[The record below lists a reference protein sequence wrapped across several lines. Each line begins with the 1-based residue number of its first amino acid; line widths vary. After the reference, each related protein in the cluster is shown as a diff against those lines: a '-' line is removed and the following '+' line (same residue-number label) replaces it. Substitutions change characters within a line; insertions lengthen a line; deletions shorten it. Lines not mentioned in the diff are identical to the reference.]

1 MRITQNMVANHVLRN
16 VTGSLARLAKSQEQL
31 SSAKRINR
39 ASDDPLG
46 SGAVLR
52 LKANLERLNGFQ
64 RATDAAQEYLEGATT
79 PLERVAELLQRAREV
94 AVQGSSDTL
103 RGARGPLAE
112 QVNQLL
118 EELLS
123 EANTRFRERYV
134 FGGTNTDTAPYTAT
148 RDASGQIA
156 GVAPNPLGVDGAINA
171 EVAPG
176 CLVPTNFPG
185 SQAFDRTVNLF
196 DTLVALRDAL
206 AAEDTTG
213 VAATLTPL
221 DDGLTQVTSA
231 SGVVGVSIRRLDAV
245 RTRNQE
251 DLIRLESLRSTVQD
265 ADIATV
271 YVELQKLQNAFD
283 ASLAAGARAM
293 QSSLVDY
300 LR

>member
-1 MRITQNMVANHVLRN
+1 MRITQNMVANQVLRN

-46 SGAVLR
+46 SGVVLR

-64 RATDAAQEYLEGATT
+64 RATDAAQEYLEGAAA
-79 PLERVAELLQRAREV
+79 PLERVTELLHQAREV

-103 RGARGPLAE
+103 SGARGPLAE
-112 QVNQLL
+112 QVNELI

-123 EANTRFRERYV
+123 EANTRFQERYV
-134 FGGTNTDTAPYTAT
+134 FGGTNTDAPPYAAT
-148 RDASGQIA
+148 RDTSGRIT
-156 GVAPNPLGVDGAINA
+156 GVAPNPLGVDGVINA
-171 EVAPG
+171 EVASG
-176 CLVPTNFPG
+176 CLVATNLPG

-196 DTLVALRDAL
+196 ETLMNLRDAL
-206 AAEDTTG
+206 AAEDTAG

-221 DDGLTQVTSA
+221 DDAMTQVNSA
-231 SGVVGVSIRRLDAV
+231 SGVVGVAIRRLDAV
-245 RTRNQE
+245 RTRDQQ
-251 DLIRLESLRSTVQD
+251 DATRLEALRSKVQD
-265 ADIATV
+265 ADIAEV

-300 LR
+300 LQ

>member
-1 MRITQNMVANHVLRN
+1 MRITQNMVANQVLRN

-46 SGAVLR
+46 SGMVVRLR
-52 LKANLERLNGFQ
+52 ANMERLNSYQ
-64 RATDAAQEYLEGATT
+64 RATDAAQEYLEGGAR
-79 PLERVAELLQRAREV
+79 PLERITEVLQQAREV

-103 RGARGPLAE
+103 SGTRGPLAE

-123 EANTRFRERYV
+123 EANTRFQERYV
-134 FGGTNTDTAPYTAT
+134 FAGTNTDTAPYTAT
-148 RDASGQIA
+148 RDASGQIT
-156 GVAPNPLGVDGAINA
+156 GVTPNPLGVDGVVNA

-176 CLVPTNFPG
+176 CLVPTNLPG
-185 SQAFDRTVNLF
+185 SQAFDGTVNLF
-196 DTLVALRDAL
+196 DTLVNLRDAL
-206 AAEDTTG
+206 AAEDTGG

-221 DDGLTQVTSA
+221 DDAMTQVNSA
-231 SGVVGVSIRRLDAV
+231 SGVVGVATRRLDAV

-251 DLIRLESLRSTVQD
+251 DLTRLESLRSKVQD
-265 ADIATV
+265 ADIAEV

-300 LR
+300 LQ

>member
-1 MRITQNMVANHVLRN
+1 MRITQNMVANQVLRN

-46 SGAVLR
+46 SGVVLR

-64 RATDAAQEYLEGATT
+64 RATDAAQEYLEGAAT
-79 PLERVAELLQRAREV
+79 PLERITELLHQAREV

-103 RGARGPLAE
+103 SGTRGPLAE
-112 QVNQLL
+112 QVSQLL

-123 EANTRFRERYV
+123 EANTRFQERYV

-148 RDASGQIA
+148 RDANGQIT
-156 GVAPNPLGVDGAINA
+156 GVASNPLGVDGVINA
-171 EVAPG
+171 EACPG
-176 CLVPTNFPG
+176 CLVPTNLPG
-185 SQAFDRTVNLF
+185 SQAFDRAVNLF
-196 DTLVALRDAL
+196 DTLITLRDAL
-206 AAEDTTG
+206 AAEDTAG

-221 DDGLTQVTSA
+221 DDAMTQVNSA
-231 SGVVGVSIRRLDAV
+231 SGVVGVAIRRLDAV

-251 DLIRLESLRSTVQD
+251 DLTRLESLRSKVQD
-265 ADIATV
+265 ADIAAV

-300 LR
+300 LQ

>member
-1 MRITQNMVANHVLRN
+1 MRITQNMVANQVLRN

-46 SGAVLR
+46 SGVVLR
-52 LKANLERLNGFQ
+52 LKANLERLHGFQ
-64 RATDAAQEYLEGATT
+64 RAADAAQAYLEGAAT
-79 PLERVAELLQRAREV
+79 PLERVTELLQQAREV

-103 RGARGPLAE
+103 SGARGPLAD

-118 EELLS
+118 EELVS
-123 EANTRFRERYV
+123 EANTTYQQRYV
-134 FGGTNTDTAPYTAT
+134 FGGTQIDAPPYTAT
-148 RDASGQIA
+148 RDAGGRIT
-156 GVAPNPLGVDGAINA
+156 GVTPNPLGIDGVINA
-171 EVAPG
+171 EVASG
-176 CLVPTNFPG
+176 CLVATNLPG
-185 SQAFDRTVNLF
+185 SHAFAGTVNLF
-196 DTLVALRDAL
+196 DTLVSLRDAL
-206 AAEDTTG
+206 AAEDTAA

-221 DDGLTQVTSA
+221 EDAMTQVNSA

-245 RTRNQE
+245 RTRNQQ
-251 DLIRLESLRSTVQD
+251 DLTRLESLRSTVQD
-265 ADIATV
+265 ADIAEV

-300 LR
+300 LQ

>member
-1 MRITQNMVANHVLRN
+1 MRITQNMVANQVLRN
-16 VTGSLARLAKSQEQL
+16 VTHSLARLAKSQEQL

-46 SGAVLR
+46 SGVVLR

-64 RATDAAQEYLEGATT
+64 RATDAAQEYLEGAAT
-79 PLERVAELLQRAREV
+79 PLERIMELLHQAREI

-103 RGARGPLAE
+103 SGTRGPLAE

-118 EELLS
+118 EGLLS
-123 EANTRFRERYV
+123 EANTRFQERYV
-134 FGGTNTDTAPYTAT
+134 FGGTNTDATPYTAT
-148 RDASGQIA
+148 RDASGRIT
-156 GVAPNPLGVDGAINA
+156 GVASNPLGVDGVINA
-171 EVAPG
+171 EVGPD
-176 CLVPTNFPG
+176 CLVPTNLPG
-185 SQAFDRTVNLF
+185 GQTFDRSVNLF
-196 DTLVALRDAL
+196 EVLITLRDAL
-206 AAEDTTG
+206 AAEDTAG

-221 DDGLTQVTSA
+221 DGAMTQVNSA
-231 SGVVGVSIRRLDAV
+231 SGVVGVAIRRLEAV

-251 DLIRLESLRSTVQD
+251 DLIRLESLRSKVQD
-265 ADIATV
+265 ADIAAV

-300 LR
+300 LQ

>member
-1 MRITQNMVANHVLRN
+1 MRITQNMVANQVLRN

-46 SGAVLR
+46 SGVVVRLR
-52 LKANLERLNGFQ
+52 ANMERLNSYQ
-64 RATDAAQEYLEGATT
+64 RATDAAREYLEGGAR
-79 PLERVAELLQRAREV
+79 PLERVTEVLQQAREV

-103 RGARGPLAE
+103 SGTRGPLAE

-123 EANTRFRERYV
+123 EANTRFQERYV
-134 FGGTNTDTAPYTAT
+134 FAGTNTDTAPYAAT
-148 RDASGQIA
+148 RDASGRIT
-156 GVAPNPLGVDGAINA
+156 GVTPNPLGIDGVVNA

-176 CLVPTNFPG
+176 CLVPTNLPG

-196 DTLVALRDAL
+196 ETLVNLRDAL
-206 AAEDTTG
+206 AAEDTAG

-221 DDGLTQVTSA
+221 DDAMTQVNSA
-231 SGVVGVSIRRLDAV
+231 SGVVGVAVRRLDAV

-251 DLIRLESLRSTVQD
+251 DLTRLESLRSKVQD
-265 ADIATV
+265 ADIAEV

-300 LR
+300 LQ